1 MIRDQ
6 IELRDQSAAG
16 RFYDERF
23 RHGYM
28 EDWSLEKLERIAS
41 VIRELSLPARGRAL
55 DFGCGAGMFTG
66 ILAKALPGW
75 TVEGTD
81 LSTVALDNAA
91 QRLPGCTFFPLH
103 ECEKRP
109 RSYDFI
115 FTHHVLEHVSDL
127 SATARLLADISR
139 PAASML
145 HILPCGNAGSFEHG
159 VCLLR
164 TDGIRAD
171 PERLFFF
178 DEEGH
183 LRRLDTAGLVGLW
196 NAHGYVLGHEW
207 YGLHTV
213 GAIRQRTSF
222 NLSTVRDFADPSRA
236 VDARARRRLSMLRAL
251 MTGLWLARQPL
262 AVVRNKRRHGVHD
275 LRDRALLAAGLVTYP
290 FAKAAEAI
298 LRHFENREGATR
310 RHDPAASEMFIHLVR
325 Q

>member
-6 IELRDQSAAG
+6 LELRDEAAAG

-28 EDWSLEKLERIAS
+28 EDWSLEKLERIAG
-41 VIRELSLPARGRAL
+41 VLRELPLPPRGRAL
-55 DFGCGAGMFTG
+55 DFGCGAGMFTAV
-66 ILAKALPGW
+66 LARSLPGW

-81 LSTVALDNAA
+81 LSEVAIETAA
-91 QRLPGCTFFPLH
+91 ERLPHCTFFPLG
-103 ECEKRP
+103 ECATRL

-127 SATARLLADISR
+127 DATARLLADISK
-139 PAASML
+139 PGASML

-164 TDGIRAD
+164 VDGIRTD

-183 LRRLDTAGLVGLW
+183 LRRLDTAGLVALW
-196 NAHGYVLGHEW
+196 NPHGYVLGRQW
-207 YGLHTV
+207 YGLHGV

-222 NLSTVRDFADPSRA
+222 DLATVRSFADPNRA
-236 VDARARRRLSMLRAL
+236 VNARARGRLSKLRTL
-251 MTGLWLARQPL
+251 MTALWLVRQPL
-262 AVVRNKRRHGVHD
+262 AVVRNKRRYGVHG
-275 LRDRALLAAGLVTYP
+275 LRDGVLLAAGLVTYP

-298 LRHFENREGATR
+298 LRHFENREWALR
-310 RHDPAASEMFIHLVR
+310 RHNPAASEMFIHLVR